1 MAFLKKRVLFFL
13 FAALVLGASPA
24 LSVPLSSGVENPGA
38 AAYGTPSYT
47 DPDGETTVPV
57 DGTAD
62 RVEARIVDHRVAMS
76 SASEEAAP
84 HPEMGIGGQSSTG
97 MGHSTP
103 GWILPAAAVGAGGG
117 ALFALMSHDKGDG
130 SSSASAFG
138 TPASLGSSGSGG
150 GITGLGTNN
159 GTPGDNVPE
168 PGTIFLMGAGIA
180 ALLSRRRIL
189 SM

>member
-1 MAFLKKRVLFFL
+1 MAFQKKRILFFL
-13 FAALVLGASPA
+13 FASLVLGASPA

-38 AAYGTPSYT
+38 AAYGTSSYT
-47 DPDGETTVPV
+47 DPDGETAVPV

-62 RVEARIVDHRVAMS
+62 RAEARIVDHRVAMS

-84 HPEMGIGGQSSTG
+84 YPEMGMGGQSSTD
-97 MGHSTP
+97 MGRSTP

-117 ALFALMSHDKGDG
+117 ALFALMSHDKGGDG
-130 SSSASAFG
+130 
-138 TPASLGSSGSGG
+138 LGSPGSGG
-150 GITGLGTNN
+150 GITSLGTNN

-168 PGTIFLMGAGIA
+168 PGTILLVGAGIA
-180 ALLSRRRIL
+180 SFLSRRRIL

>member
-1 MAFLKKRVLFFL
+1 MAFQMKRILFFL

-62 RVEARIVDHRVAMS
+62 RAEAGIVDHRVAMS

-84 HPEMGIGGQSSTG
+84 HPEMGMDGQSSTD

-117 ALFALMSHDKGDG
+117 ALFALMSHDKGGDG
-130 SSSASAFG
+130 SSSASAFN
-138 TPASLGSSGSGG
+138 TPASLGSSGM
-150 GITGLGTNN
+150 GTNN

-168 PGTIFLMGAGIA
+168 PGTILLMGAGIA
-180 ALLSRRRIL
+180 SFLGRRRIL